1 MNKEELREGLK
12 RLEAHLEQYEM
23 TSVFLEEGEQA
34 PMDSLILGLRVSD
47 ELSVDI
53 SCNFIDV
60 PEYGSILQFY
70 GQLELDGMMEE
81 SPGTLTEFNILQMI
95 NLLNRMLPAGQ
106 LLYMQDDKEPLNAIG
121 LRYTMRTELA
131 SDDELEQC
139 ADVIEMLMDAYELLC
154 SVLML
159 VLDGETVQGAMD
171 IVVKLMNEK

>member
-23 TSVFLEEGEQA
+23 TSIFLEEGEQA
-34 PMDSLILGLRVSD
+34 PMDSLILGLRVSE
-47 ELSVDI
+47 ELSLDV
-53 SCNFIDV
+53 SCNFFEV
-60 PEYGSILQFY
+60 PNYGCLLQFY

-81 SPGTLTEFNILQMI
+81 SPGTLTELNILQMI
-95 NLLNRMLPAGQ
+95 NLLNRMLPVGQ
-106 LLYMQDDKEPLNAIG
+106 LLYMQDEKESLNSIG

-139 ADVIEMLMDAYELLC
+139 ADVIEMLMDDYELLC
-154 SVLML
+154 SMLML

>member
-139 ADVIEMLMDAYELLC
+139 ADVIEMLMDDYELLC
-154 SVLML
+154 SMLML